1 MKKLITFLFVSL
13 IMTTKLLAATYVI
26 NETTTKTA
34 AVIQSD
40 LNTAAA
46 TYSDIT
52 IQLADGLTYA
62 SSATPLALSIPA
74 TVTKL
79 TFYAPST
86 VTTKPLLYLQSTASN
101 GVMTSLTFDGIRLNS
116 ADITNLNSSRSLV
129 LLTTALKYTN
139 ALYIQNCVLEYYR
152 YIFNGNSVAVTLTGE
167 YYVNNNIFRY
177 CGNII
182 TGFAAVLNKQ
192 TYTNNTFFETWAYFI
207 DYRTALDATTN
218 FTFSN
223 NTIYNKALTFV
234 LGSSTNTSWATN
246 GLMRLAGNPTA
257 GTFTINNNI
266 IAASQALTYAKG
278 MYGGYTNINFGTSY
292 TTNNITYTANPF
304 ASIQSYTSAIGTL
317 FPNAGIENFTIGDAS
332 FAGKASCGDPR
343 WYYPASTTLVGTSF
357 TGFGYNVGSLISAS
371 QNFTVSAVALR
382 SIVTISATS
391 TDYELSTDNN
401 IFSSTLS
408 LGTVG
413 SDLGTTTIY
422 VRLKS
427 GLSIGNYNSET
438 ITISTTGVTPNKTVT
453 CSGSVLSGHTVLS
466 TPTSL
471 TTTTRATDGFSI
483 SWGSV
488 SNATSYTVKLYQ
500 SDGTTEITGSS
511 QPGLTGTT
519 TSFTGLSSGTNYKYT
534 VTAIGDGTTYDNSAE
549 SSKASVITVNTAKA
563 ITAFSITGQVSS
575 TITGTNIAVIVPY
588 GTTITSLTPSI
599 TQTGASISP
608 TGAQD
613 FSSPVQYTVTAED
626 GSTQVYTATVTLGSS
641 TTDNFRSKAD
651 GDWNDATPG
660 NVWESSADNSTW
672 YPATSTPGT
681 SAASITIKGSN
692 TVTVAA
698 NTTIGSTTIETSATL
713 KTTGTAVVTVGAS
726 KTLTVNGTFENNG
739 TVPDLVFSAATAVN
753 FNSGSI
759 YLLSGANMFI
769 PGGTS
774 IISWNVNSTIN
785 VTGGIIGGWS
795 TIAGTVYG
803 NVVFNTT
810 TITNGTAIIFN
821 TGNPMQRIAGNLT
834 VSRLGTNGQL
844 QLISSSSTNIVSID
858 GNYSQSGGMVLMNP
872 SSYAATTFRPL
883 LVKGNFTLD
892 GGTFIISGGQGATG
906 GSNCYLIVE
915 GNMSINNTALF
926 QNTSILGTG
935 TGEAFVHLAGANST
949 FTRSAGSSITSTVGN
964 KINFVVNSGATV
976 NMGTSVIDGT
986 NVSFVTSA
994 AYTAP
999 NIVGTTV
1006 TATASQA
1013 NHILTVTN
1021 GANLVGIQ
1029 PGMAISGAG
1038 ILADTYVTAVY
1049 SSTQLQISKGTT
1061 AASTGVTFTVSPA
1074 SSNSSQVTGGVI
1086 GSVKDLT
1093 LNGTNSATLSN
1104 SLTTTTNLT
1113 VGAGAT
1119 LNVPAGKQLTV
1130 SSSFVNNGTIN
1141 LASDATGTATIL
1153 TPATITGSGTSTVQ
1167 QYLTT
1172 GRNWYVSC
1180 PVTSSASSV
1189 LSLGTSVVSY
1199 NEANAT
1205 WDTQT
1210 TLTPGIGYISVATTG
1225 TAAPVTFSG
1234 TLNNGNIP
1242 PVALTRTTGQTKEG
1256 FNLVGNPYPSY
1267 LVWSEAT
1274 ATAANTLTTI
1284 WYRTKDAG
1292 VYTFYTYNPVTDL
1305 AAPSTAGITAYIPP
1319 MQAFWVRV
1327 NAGGGTLQFTNAM
1340 RAHADAGTNLLKAK
1354 SSTKS
1359 TQQVLR
1365 LQVSN
1370 GTNSDEAIV
1379 VFNPN
1384 ASNSLDNYDS
1394 PKMSNANA
1402 LVPEIFTTVDA
1413 SEMVINGLNS
1423 TETVSVLPLGFRTGE
1438 TNNFMIKAT
1447 QTSNF
1452 ASDMRIILKDN
1463 VLKTEQ
1469 DITDGTAYSFSSSAT
1484 NSTTRFAVVFKSG
1497 AVATSVENKA
1507 LSNLAIYRNANN
1519 QICVS
1524 TPDRLI
1530 GNSAVTVFNAIGQLV
1545 QNVPVQSTN
1554 IALSN
1559 IASGVYVVVF
1569 KSDAGTVSRKIVI
1582 E

>member
-13 IMTTKLLAATYVI
+13 IMTTKLLAATILVTSSGGA
-26 NETTTKTA
+26 TTGFVSGSATKYTLA
-34 AVIQSD
+34 YAFTSSSSGDILELD
-40 LNTAAA
+40 AG
-46 TYSDIT
+46 TYSSVGT
-52 IQLADGLTYA
+52 
-62 SSATPLALSIPA
+62 LAL
-74 TVTKL
+74 TK
-79 TFYAPST
+79 
-86 VTTKPLLYLQSTASN
+86 
-101 GVMTSLTFDGIRLNS
+101 SLTFKASASAATKPILVAAIFTLNTTNVSFELNGLECYYDVPGVVTPS
-116 ADITNLNSSRSLV
+116 ASRYFITA
-129 LLTTALKYTN
+129 TTASTTFPSLK
-139 ALYIQNCVLEYYR
+139 IQNCFIHGYGRALLR
-152 YIFNGNSVAVTLTGE
+152 SDSNGAIF
-167 YYVNNNIFRY
+167 
-177 CGNII
+177 
-182 TGFAAVLNKQ
+182 
-192 TYTNNTFFETWAYFI
+192 
-207 DYRTALDATTN
+207 TT
-218 FTFSN
+218 
-223 NTIYNKALTFV
+223 I
-234 LGSSTNTSWATN
+234 
-246 GLMRLAGNPTA
+246 
-257 GTFTINNNI
+257 TINNCFIYDMGRENPSYSI
-266 IAASQALTYAKG
+266 IAASSALISAATITNSTIYSCDNGFWYSAITTTPITFSMTNCSIIKTTSTSKGIPTVTASKKMFNFSANPSSTYTFTDCLISDSQDA
-278 MYGGYTNINFGTSY
+278 T
-292 TTNNITYTANPF
+292 TTNMVMQLSSNNSTIMGYLYNTVIGNNFSSIT
-304 ASIQSYTSAIGTL
+304 GTL
-317 FPNAGIENFTIGDAS
+317 TTDTRLTPTALSIATPSTISFSDSQYKINTTPNTYRNIGDARWTLNPTVLNS
-332 FAGKASCGDPR
+332 PTTSLSGFSCNYGTV
-343 WYYPASTTLVGTSF
+343 AST
-357 TGFGYNVGSLISAS
+357 S

-382 SIVTISATS
+382 SVVTISATS
-391 TDYELSTDNN
+391 TDYELSTDNIN
-401 IFSSTLS
+401 FSSTLS

-422 VRLKS
+422 VRLKAN
-427 GLSIGNYNSET
+427 LPIGNYNNEA
-438 ITISTTGVTPNKTVT
+438 ITISATGVTPNKTVT

-471 TTTTRATDGFSI
+471 TTTARATDGFSI

-534 VTAIGDGTTYDNSAE
+534 VTAIGDGTTYDNSVE
-549 SSKASVITVNTAKA
+549 SSKASVITVNIAKA

-575 TITGTNIAVIVPY
+575 TITGTNIVVIVPY

-599 TQTGASISP
+599 TQTGVSVSP

-672 YPATSTPGT
+672 YPATSTPGI
-681 SAASITIKGSN
+681 SAASITIKSSN

-698 NTTIGSTTIETSATL
+698 NTTIGTTTIETSGTL

-726 KTLTVNGTFENNG
+726 KTLTVNGIFENYG
-739 TVPDLVFSAATAVN
+739 TVPDLAFSAATAVN
-753 FNSGSI
+753 FNSGST

-774 IISWNVNSTIN
+774 IISWDLNSTVNI
-785 VTGGIIGGWS
+785 TGGIGGSWN
-795 TIAGTVYG
+795 TTAGTVYG
-803 NVVFNTT
+803 NVVFNSTT
-810 TITNGTAIIFN
+810 L
-821 TGNPMQRIAGNLT
+821 TGSAVVFSTGSPMQRIAGNLT
-834 VSRLGTNGQL
+834 VSNLGTAAL
-844 QLISSSSTNIVSID
+844 QLISSGGTNIIALD
-858 GNYSQSGGMVLMNP
+858 GDYLQSAGTVILNP
-872 SSYAATTFRPL
+872 SSYAATTFRPFV
-883 LVKGNFTLD
+883 VKGNFTLN
-892 GGTFIISGGQGATG
+892 GGTFTIASGTA
-906 GSNCYLIVE
+906 NCYLIVK
-915 GNMSINNTALF
+915 GDLLINNSATFQSTAGAG
-926 QNTSILGTG
+926 SGT
-935 TGEAFVHLAGANST
+935 AYVHLAGASAT
-949 FTRSAGSSITSTVGN
+949 FTRSATSTISSTN
-964 KINFVVNSGATV
+964 NPLNFVVNSGSTV
-976 NMGTSVIDGT
+976 NMGTSVINGT
-986 NVSFVTSA
+986 NVNFTTSA

-999 NIVGTTV
+999 SIIGSTTIN
-1006 TATASQA
+1006 TYL
-1013 NHILTVTN
+1013 ITVTN
-1021 GANLVGIQ
+1021 SADFTGIQ
-1029 PGMAISGAG
+1029 PGMAISGGSIPAN
-1038 ILADTYVTAVY
+1038 TYVTAVY
-1049 SSTQLQISKGTT
+1049 STTQLQISKATT
-1061 AASTGVTFTVSPA
+1061 ATATGVTFTVSPA

-1113 VGAGAT
+1113 AGAGAT

-1205 WDTQT
+1205 WGTQT

-1354 SSTKS
+1354 SSTRS

-1530 GNSAVTVFNAIGQLV
+1530 GNSSVIVFNVIGQLV